1 MPSNGG
7 GGGGGRRRPRRS
19 SLSESE
25 AEIDRNVLFPDEDE
39 AVDEEEEEGEDL
51 FPDNFMEQSV
61 FSLLLLSRV

>member
-1 MPSNGG
+1 
-7 GGGGGRRRPRRS
+7 
-19 SLSESE
+19 
-25 AEIDRNVLFPDEDE
+25 VLFPDEDE